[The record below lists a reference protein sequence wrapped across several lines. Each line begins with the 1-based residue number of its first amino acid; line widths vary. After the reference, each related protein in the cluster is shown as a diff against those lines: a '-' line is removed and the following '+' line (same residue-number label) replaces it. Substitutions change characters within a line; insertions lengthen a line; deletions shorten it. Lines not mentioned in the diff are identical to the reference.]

1 MLPLGIGGPSSSVC
15 CSRPLISTRERW
27 LHLATSYKHNG
38 AISRDFQRH
47 DYFFTSLHTY
57 DSLWLSSLQ
66 NLLFFHYSHVSKCH
80 HTPPT
85 WSSQK
90 HRSHPRFFPS
100 LHPFTSNPSVN
111 LSTLLSKYILSL
123 STPLQFQYHG
133 THSKFQG
140 LSPGHLKKPYNLSP
154 CFHSTIR

>member
-1 MLPLGIGGPSSSVC
+1 MPPLGRGGPSGSVC
-15 CSRPLISTRERW
+15 CSSPLISTQERW
-27 LHLATSYKHNG
+27 LHLATSYNQNG
-38 AISRDFQRH
+38 AISTDFQRH

-85 WSSQK
+85 CSSQK

-100 LHPFTSNPSVN
+100 LHPSTSNPSVN
-111 LSTLLSKYILSL
+111 PISSTFKIYSKSIHASPIPVPWHPSKIPGSL
-123 STPLQFQYHG
+123 SWTLEK
-133 THSKFQG
+133 T
-140 LSPGHLKKPYNLSP
+140 L
-154 CFHSTIR
+154 